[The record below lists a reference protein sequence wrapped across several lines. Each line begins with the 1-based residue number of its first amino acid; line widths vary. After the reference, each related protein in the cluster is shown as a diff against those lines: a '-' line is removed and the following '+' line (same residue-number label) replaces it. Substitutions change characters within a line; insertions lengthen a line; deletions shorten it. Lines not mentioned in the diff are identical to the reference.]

1 MRIILIDKYKNM
13 CYYVGVNKRAPKQEE
28 RQVPMGVTKKHFKK
42 RDAILECLRST
53 TAHPS
58 ADMVHEMLQAEHP
71 DISLATV
78 YRNLA
83 LFKQQGLISSVCTV
97 NGVERFDGNTIDHV
111 HFVCESCNAVS
122 DLHEIHIPDSLHQE
136 VTDCSGNQMHS
147 CQITISGLCSGCIN
161 KENL

>member
-1 MRIILIDKYKNM
+1 MAATTKQFR
-13 CYYVGVNKRAPKQEE
+13 KRN
-28 RQVPMGVTKKHFKK
+28 
-42 RDAILECLRST
+42 AILECLRST

-97 NGVERFDGNTIDHV
+97 KGIERFDGNTDTHV
-111 HFVCESCNAVS
+111 HFICENCDAVS
-122 DLHEIHIPDSLHQE
+122 DLHQIHIPETLGDE
-136 VTDCSGNQMHS
+136 VAGCSGNQMHS
-147 CQITISGLCSGCIN
+147 CQLTISGLCRDCLTKN
-161 KENL
+161 